1 MNGPHSILIT
11 GSASGFGRQASITLA
26 RRGHH
31 VFASMREVDGR
42 NAVVASELRSLAASE
57 QLALQV
63 IQLDVADDRSVA
75 TGVQTMVDQA
85 GRIDVVVNNAAF
97 NLLGITEATSEE
109 QAQAIF
115 NVNLLGMYRVN
126 RAVVPYMRRQ
136 RSGLLIYISSSAG
149 KIVYPFMGLYSAS
162 KAALE
167 ALAEAMHYELYS
179 LGIDSTIIQACT
191 YASSLAQHVQLAEN
205 AEVYVEY
212 GEVGRLAQRFVED
225 FPLLLLP
232 DNGGDPQEVAELIGE
247 LIDLP
252 PGERPLRT
260 PIGTFTGRLQFLNQS
275 LSSVQSQVLPS
286 LGLAGLLAR
295 GRLSFQRPPGD
306 NHVASL
312 YR

>member
-1 MNGPHSILIT
+1 MNRPHTILIT

-31 VFASMREVDGR
+31 VFATMREVDGR
-42 NAVVASELRSLAASE
+42 NAGVATELRTLAETE

-63 IQLDVADDRSVA
+63 LQLDVADDASVA
-75 TGVQTMVDQA
+75 SGVQALIDRT
-85 GRIDVVVNNAAF
+85 GGIDVVVNNAGF
-97 NLLGITEATSEE
+97 NLVGITEAISEE

-115 NVNLLGMYRVN
+115 NVNLLGTFRVN
-126 RAVVPYMRRQ
+126 RAVAPYMRRQ

-167 ALAEAMHYELYS
+167 AMAEAMYYELYS
-179 LGIDSTIIQACT
+179 LGIDSTIVQACT
-191 YASSLAQHVQLAEN
+191 YASSLAQHIQLAEN
-205 AEVYVEY
+205 AEVFVEY

-225 FPLLLLP
+225 FPLMLMP
-232 DNGGDPQEVAELIGE
+232 DNAGDPQEVAELIGE
-247 LIDLP
+247 LIELP
-252 PGERPLRT
+252 PGERPLRI

-286 LGLAGLLAR
+286 LGLAGLVSR
-295 GRLSFQRPPGD
+295 SRLYVQVPPGD
-306 NHVASL
+306 NHVPSA
-312 YR
+312 